1 MKTILDIYR
10 AYFRVAVATQ
20 LQYRASGAIWMIW
33 SILEPLIFL
42 VVWSTVAIEQ
52 GGAVQGFG
60 PHDFAAYYMVLFVV
74 NHLTFSWVM
83 HDMQFRIQFGHFS
96 FALMRPVHP
105 IHEDICDNVAYK
117 LVMLVMT
124 LPALV
129 VLYVLFDPRFDTNVT
144 AVLAFFPLLLTAFLM
159 RFMFEWA
166 LALAAFWTTR
176 VTALNQIYFSLLMFF
191 AGRVAPIALL
201 PPLLQTIAAK
211 APFYYMVGF
220 PVDVLLGH
228 VDTHDLWTGFL
239 TQLFWLAGAWATVT
253 FAWRRSVAQFS
264 AVGT

>member
-1 MKTILDIYR
+1 
-10 AYFRVAVATQ
+10 
-20 LQYRASGAIWMIW
+20 
-33 SILEPLIFL
+33 
-42 VVWSTVAIEQ
+42 
-52 GGAVQGFG
+52 
-60 PHDFAAYYMVLFVV
+60 
-74 NHLTFSWVM
+74 
-83 HDMQFRIQFGHFS
+83 
-96 FALMRPVHP
+96 VHP

-144 AVLAFFPLLLTAFLM
+144 AVLAFFPLLFTAFLM

-228 VDTHDLWTGFL
+228 VDAHDLWTGFL
-239 TQLFWLAGAWATVT
+239 TQLFWLAAAWATVS

>member
-1 MKTILDIYR
+1 V
-10 AYFRVAVATQ
+10 VAFLPVLVA
-20 LQYRASGAIWMIW
+20 
-33 SILEPLIFL
+33 
-42 VVWSTVAIEQ
+42 
-52 GGAVQGFG
+52 
-60 PHDFAAYYMVLFVV
+60 
-74 NHLTFSWVM
+74 
-83 HDMQFRIQFGHFS
+83 
-96 FALMRPVHP
+96 
-105 IHEDICDNVAYK
+105 
-117 LVMLVMT
+117 
-124 LPALV
+124 
-129 VLYVLFDPRFDTNVT
+129 
-144 AVLAFFPLLLTAFLM
+144 AFLM

-201 PPLLQTIAAK
+201 PPVLQTIASS

-228 VDTHDLWTGFL
+228 VPVHEIWRGFAI
-239 TQLFWLAGAWATVT
+239 QLFWLAAAWVTVT

>member
-1 MKTILDIYR
+1 MKTMLDIYR
-10 AYFRVAVATQ
+10 AYFRTAVATQ

-33 SILEPLIFL
+33 SILEPVIYL
-42 VVWSTVAIEQ
+42 VVWSTVAKEQ

-60 PHDFAAYYMVLFVV
+60 PRDFAAYYMVLLVV

-124 LPALV
+124 LPALA
-129 VLYVLFDPRFDTNVT
+129 VLYFLFDPRFDTTLAAAAAFIPV
-144 AVLAFFPLLLTAFLM
+144 VLIAFLM

-176 VTALNQIYFSLLMFF
+176 VTALNQIYFALLMFF

-201 PPLLQTIAAK
+201 PPILQTIASK

-228 VDTHDLWTGFL
+228 VETGDIWAGFAI
-239 TQLFWLAGAWATVT
+239 QIAWLIAAWATVT